1 VFDQEIMVQAL
12 CFGFRI
18 GEVPVP
24 TRYFPEASSVGFRRS
39 VDYGFAVLWLVVRYV
54 LHRLHLVRSRQF
66 TARLEDILAPR
77 HREAILRTR

>member
-1 VFDQEIMVQAL
+1 MAQAL
-12 CFGFRI
+12 CFGFRV

-24 TRYFPEASSVGFRRS
+24 TRYFPEASSVNFRRS
-39 VDYGFAVLWLVVRYV
+39 VEYGCAVLWLVLRYL

-77 HREAILRTR
+77 HREAILRSHPSR